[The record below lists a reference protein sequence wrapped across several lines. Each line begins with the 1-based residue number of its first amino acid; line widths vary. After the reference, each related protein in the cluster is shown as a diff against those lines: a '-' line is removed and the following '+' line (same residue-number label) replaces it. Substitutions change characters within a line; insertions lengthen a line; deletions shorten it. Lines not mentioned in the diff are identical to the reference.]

1 MDNIKDNIPNIKN
14 LVNLSMDFNI
24 IKKDNKTKQRKIKTE
39 EISISNLAKID
50 IKTKKTKNK
59 ENKYIECYSND

>member
-1 MDNIKDNIPNIKN
+1 MDNIKDNIPDIKN

-24 IKKDNKTKQRKIKTE
+24 IKKDKKIKQRKIKTE
-39 EISISNLAKID
+39 EVCITNNK
-50 IKTKKTKNK
+50 K

>member
-1 MDNIKDNIPNIKN
+1 MDNIKDNIPDIKN

-24 IKKDNKTKQRKIKTE
+24 IKKDKKIKQRKIKTKE
-39 EISISNLAKID
+39 MCID
-50 IKTKKTKNK
+50 NNKKTKIKK